1 MHPAIGGAMTTRVK
15 RNRIGWLV
23 MRYPEH
29 TKYLGEAFTLAE
41 LVERFFDSASALS
54 IISRAF
60 LPDFDDVEQID
71 KALLLRLWWLGD
83 VESSALEVVLNWLAG
98 YRSGQFNIV

>member
-1 MHPAIGGAMTTRVK
+1 MDTAVGGAMTTRVK
-15 RNRIGWLV
+15 RSRIGWLV

-29 TKYLGEAFTLAE
+29 TKYLGEVFTLAE

-54 IISRAF
+54 IISRAS
-60 LPDFDDVEQID
+60 LPGLDDVEQID

-83 VESSALEVVLNWLAG
+83 VESRALEVVLNWLAE
-98 YRSGQFNIV
+98 YRTGQSH

>member
-1 MHPAIGGAMTTRVK
+1 MTTKIKKHRMS
-15 RNRIGWLV
+15 WLV

-29 TKYLGEAFTLAE
+29 TMMLQDAFTLAE

-54 IISRAF
+54 IIFMEF
-60 LPDFDDVEQID
+60 LPDQDDVDQID

-83 VESSALEVVLNWLAG
+83 VEPDALEILLDWLAEH
-98 YRSGQFNIV
+98 RPTLAH

>member
-1 MHPAIGGAMTTRVK
+1 MTTK
-15 RNRIGWLV
+15 IKKDRISWMA

-29 TKYLGEAFTLAE
+29 TAMLPDTFTLAE
-41 LVERFFDSASALS
+41 LVERFFDSVSALN

-60 LPDFDDVEQID
+60 HPDDDDIEQID

-83 VESSALEVVLNWLAG
+83 VESSAIKVILNWLAE
-98 YRSGQFNIV
+98 YRPNVAH